1 MMLHTTYICRMGQIS
16 PSADE
21 QSTDWEEFA
30 RRVLK
35 AELARA
41 GLTYKML
48 VKRLEAMGVRDSEAA
63 IANRVSRGK
72 FSFAFFLQCMSAIGV
87 TEVDLRDRTQ

>member
-1 MMLHTTYICRMGQIS
+1 MMPHATYIFHMRRIFPG
-16 PSADE
+16 ADE
-21 QSTDWEEFA
+21 QSTNWEEFA

-72 FSFAFFLQCMSAIGV
+72 LSFALFLQCMSAIGV

>member
-1 MMLHTTYICRMGQIS
+1 MRQIS
-16 PSADE
+16 PGADE
-21 QSTDWEEFA
+21 QSTDWEELA

-48 VKRLEAMGVRDSEAA
+48 VKRLDAMGVRDSEAA